1 MIAAIVVVAVCLLLE
16 AFFSGSE
23 IAIVSAD
30 RIKVRQRAA
39 AGDRAAALLEQ
50 FYAAPQ
56 RILATT
62 LVGNAFTVVTA
73 TVVLTLAILARG
85 RPEWLPVAI
94 LSPTLLTFGEV
105 IPKTLFQQNADRLA
119 PTLIR
124 LLWALSIVLAPVWWL
139 VGWVT
144 GAIQRL
150 LGVAEQRALVTRE
163 ELKLLLKGTATGSGA
178 QKSEITEG
186 ERSMI
191 RNIFEFGETTVGD
204 LMVPLSE
211 VFALPEG
218 ASLEVAAREALDKR
232 HSRVPVFLERV
243 DRVVGILHLF
253 DLLRAGAKAGT
264 VRDLM
269 RPPIFTPESQLA
281 VDLLR
286 RMQRE
291 HHGMAVV
298 VDEYGGAVGVVTIED
313 ILEEIVGE
321 IDDEYDR
328 AEPLPITTEAP
339 GVWRVAARTPLAVV
353 NGTVGLQLKEGE
365 DYESLGGFVLDQA
378 RRIPRVGEQLRVGT
392 ITIEVTRASDR
403 AVEEVLIRTGKR

>member
-1 MIAAIVVVAVCLLLE
+1 VIAAIVIAACCLLLE
-16 AFFSGSE
+16 GFFSGSE

-30 RIKVRQRAA
+30 RIRVRQRAA
-39 AGDRAAALLEQ
+39 SGDRAAALLEA
-50 FYAAPQ
+50 FYESPQ

-62 LVGNAFTVVTA
+62 LVGTNFAVVTA

-94 LSPTLLTFGEV
+94 LSPTLLIFGEV

-119 PTLIR
+119 PPLIR
-124 LLWALSIVLAPVWWL
+124 LLWALSTVLAPVWWL
-139 VGWVT
+139 VGHVT

-163 ELKLLLKGTATGSGA
+163 ELKLLLKGTASGP
-178 QKSEITEG
+178 QKSEITDG

-211 VFALPEG
+211 VFALPDG

-232 HSRVPVFLERV
+232 HSRVPIFLERV

-253 DLLRAGAKAGT
+253 DLLRAGAREGT

-269 RPPIFTPESQLA
+269 RPPIFAPESQLA

-291 HHGMAVV
+291 HQGMAVV
-298 VDEYGGAVGVVTIED
+298 VDEYGGTVGVVTIED
-313 ILEEIVGE
+313 VLEEIVGAIE
-321 IDDEYDR
+321 DEYDR

-339 GVWRVAARTPLAVV
+339 GVWRVAARTPLEVV

-365 DYESLGGFVLDQA
+365 DYESVGGFVLDQL
-378 RRIPRVGEQLRVGT
+378 RRIPRVGEQLRVGAV
-392 ITIEVTRASDR
+392 TIEVTRASER